1 MNASSN
7 LQNEIEFKQN
17 YKNYLESKFLLSLI
31 FDIVNENKNNHKGS
45 TLDDMVHENFWKSYL
60 ISNKEKMSKLD
71 EEFLEELRPNM
82 LNNEV
87 KRHLIHQIDCKLN
100 DYLATVN
107 EYMNMEK
114 KECNQFKS
122 GNQMI
127 NEDIDEDSPIDSHK
141 TVNDLKS
148 LIDSI
153 RDLKINE
160 EKLNEEISIK
170 LHHCFNISIEIMNLL
185 KNLIGEVRLKFYINE
200 NRTQYENEILKCDLL
215 LTKIKTVHN
224 EILTD
229 LYSPERVKAL
239 RIIQS
244 QIQLDMSKNSEYYEN
259 VVKQLNAFKSFGK
272 EFDEILSVYLELNKD
287 LERKRWTLNKL
298 KENM

>member
-1 MNASSN
+1 
-7 LQNEIEFKQN
+7 LQNETLIEFKQN

-31 FDIVNENKNNHKGS
+31 FDLVNENKNNNKGS
-45 TLDDMVHENFWKSYL
+45 TLDDIVHENFWKSYL
-60 ISNKEKMSKLD
+60 ISNKEKMNKLD

-87 KRHLIHQIDCKLN
+87 KRHLIYQIDCKLN
-100 DYLATVN
+100 DYLAIVN
-107 EYMNMEK
+107 EYMNMDK
-114 KECNQFKS
+114 KECNQFKLA
-122 GNQMI
+122 NEMI
-127 NEDIDEDSPIDSHK
+127 NEDIDDDSPIDSHK

-215 LTKIKTVHN
+215 LMKIKTVHN

-244 QIQLDMSKNSEYYEN
+244 QIQLDMAKNSEYYAN

>member
-1 MNASSN
+1 
-7 LQNEIEFKQN
+7 
-17 YKNYLESKFLLSLI
+17 
-31 FDIVNENKNNHKGS
+31 
-45 TLDDMVHENFWKSYL
+45 
-60 ISNKEKMSKLD
+60 
-71 EEFLEELRPNM
+71 
-82 LNNEV
+82 
-87 KRHLIHQIDCKLN
+87 
-100 DYLATVN
+100 
-107 EYMNMEK
+107 
-114 KECNQFKS
+114 
-122 GNQMI
+122 
-127 NEDIDEDSPIDSHK
+127 
-141 TVNDLKS
+141 
-148 LIDSI
+148 
-153 RDLKINE
+153 
-160 EKLNEEISIK
+160 
-170 LHHCFNISIEIMNLL
+170 MNLL

-272 EFDEILSVYLELNKD
+272 EFEEILSVYLELNKD